1 LNPRVIE
8 SPSDAIE
15 SGTGV
20 AVAGTGTVTA
30 VTAVMSRARK
40 PVSSDVTTRR
50 GAMARLLH
58 E

>member
-1 LNPRVIE
+1 VIE

-30 VTAVMSRARK
+30 VTAVMRRASK
-40 PVSSDVTTRR
+40 PVNSALTTRR
-50 GAMARLLH
+50 GAMACLLH